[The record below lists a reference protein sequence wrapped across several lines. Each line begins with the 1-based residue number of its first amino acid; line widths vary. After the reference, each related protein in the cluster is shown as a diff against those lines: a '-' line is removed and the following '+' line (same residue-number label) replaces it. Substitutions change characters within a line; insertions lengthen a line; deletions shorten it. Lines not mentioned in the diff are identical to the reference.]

1 MGEKTLKK
9 RVEIPAKDKW
19 KLEDMFASEAQ
30 WEEECGKVRKLSD
43 ELMAFAG
50 KLSESADVLLS
61 YWKKHDEM
69 LYYMSRVYCYAN
81 QRYDEDTAVS
91 KNQAN
96 LTKAEA
102 VWVAASSA
110 ESFAAPEILAIA
122 EETLAAFYSEKP
134 ELAQYK
140 RAMDEIRRSKD
151 HILSA
156 AEERIMAE
164 AGEVSTAPANIFSMF
179 NNADIKFPSLTDV
192 EGNRIQITHGNFI
205 SLMNDKDRS
214 LRKQAF
220 RGVYDTYAKF
230 GNTVAAMFLG
240 NLKQESF
247 QARMR
252 GYSSVRAMHLDNGN
266 IPESVYD
273 NLIETVHRHL
283 PALHRYM
290 SIRKKILGV
299 EHLHMYDLYVPLVE
313 EVEEK
318 YSFEEAKEI
327 VAQALEPMGEEYV
340 SVLRE
345 GYDNGWIDV
354 YENENKRSG
363 AYSTGVY
370 GTHPYVLLNHQNDMD
385 SMFTLAHEM
394 GHAIH
399 TYYSNKNQPIT
410 YAEYLI
416 FVAEVA
422 STCNEALLNH
432 YLLEHEKDEKKRR
445 FIVNHYLENFR
456 TTLFR
461 QAMFA
466 EFEMIVH
473 GKLAE
478 GEALTMESL
487 NKIYHDLNVLYYGP
501 DMVVDEQIDYEWMR
515 IPHFYT
521 AFYVYQY
528 STGFS
533 AAVAFSKKIL
543 EEGKPAVE
551 RYVKNFLSGGCSKDP
566 IDLLADAGVDMRT
579 PQPIDEALSVFEE
592 YLDLFE
598 QQV

>member
-43 ELMAFAG
+43 ELTAFAG
-50 KLSESADVLLS
+50 KLSESADALLS

-96 LTKAEA
+96 LTKAES

-122 EETLAAFYSEKP
+122 EETLDAFYCEKP
-134 ELAQYK
+134 GLAQYK

-273 NLIETVHRHL
+273 NLIETVHKHL

-299 EHLHMYDLYVPLVE
+299 EHLHMYDLYVQIGRA
-313 EVEEK
+313 
-318 YSFEEAKEI
+318 SC
-327 VAQALEPMGEEYV
+327 
-340 SVLRE
+340 RE
-345 GYDNGWIDV
+345 RV
-354 YENENKRSG
+354 
-363 AYSTGVY
+363 
-370 GTHPYVLLNHQNDMD
+370 
-385 SMFTLAHEM
+385 
-394 GHAIH
+394 
-399 TYYSNKNQPIT
+399 
-410 YAEYLI
+410 
-416 FVAEVA
+416 
-422 STCNEALLNH
+422 
-432 YLLEHEKDEKKRR
+432 
-445 FIVNHYLENFR
+445 
-456 TTLFR
+456 
-461 QAMFA
+461 
-466 EFEMIVH
+466 
-473 GKLAE
+473 
-478 GEALTMESL
+478 
-487 NKIYHDLNVLYYGP
+487 
-501 DMVVDEQIDYEWMR
+501 
-515 IPHFYT
+515 
-521 AFYVYQY
+521 
-528 STGFS
+528 
-533 AAVAFSKKIL
+533 
-543 EEGKPAVE
+543 
-551 RYVKNFLSGGCSKDP
+551 
-566 IDLLADAGVDMRT
+566 
-579 PQPIDEALSVFEE
+579 
-592 YLDLFE
+592 
-598 QQV
+598 

>member
-43 ELMAFAG
+43 ELTAFAG
-50 KLSESADVLLS
+50 KLSESADALLS

-96 LTKAEA
+96 LTKAES

-122 EETLAAFYSEKP
+122 EETLDAFYCEKP
-134 ELAQYK
+134 GLAQYK

-273 NLIETVHRHL
+273 NLIETVHKHL

-478 GEALTMESL
+478 GEALAMESL

>member
-9 RVEIPAKDKW
+9 RLEIPAKDKW

-43 ELMAFAG
+43 ELTAFAG
-50 KLSESADVLLS
+50 KLSESADALLS

-96 LTKAEA
+96 LTKAES

-122 EETLAAFYSEKP
+122 EETLDAFYCEKP
-134 ELAQYK
+134 GLAQYK

-273 NLIETVHRHL
+273 NLIETVHKHL

-313 EVEEK
+313 EIEEK

-473 GKLAE
+473 
-478 GEALTMESL
+478 
-487 NKIYHDLNVLYYGP
+487 
-501 DMVVDEQIDYEWMR
+501 
-515 IPHFYT
+515 
-521 AFYVYQY
+521 
-528 STGFS
+528 
-533 AAVAFSKKIL
+533 
-543 EEGKPAVE
+543 
-551 RYVKNFLSGGCSKDP
+551 
-566 IDLLADAGVDMRT
+566 RT
-579 PQPIDEALSVFEE
+579 PAYGAGNRSR
-592 YLDLFE
+592 YT
-598 QQV
+598 

>member
-1 MGEKTLKK
+1 M
-9 RVEIPAKDKW
+9 
-19 KLEDMFASEAQ
+19 
-30 WEEECGKVRKLSD
+30 
-43 ELMAFAG
+43 
-50 KLSESADVLLS
+50 
-61 YWKKHDEM
+61 
-69 LYYMSRVYCYAN
+69 
-81 QRYDEDTAVS
+81 
-91 KNQAN
+91 
-96 LTKAEA
+96 
-102 VWVAASSA
+102 
-110 ESFAAPEILAIA
+110 
-122 EETLAAFYSEKP
+122 
-134 ELAQYK
+134 
-140 RAMDEIRRSKD
+140 
-151 HILSA
+151 
-156 AEERIMAE
+156 
-164 AGEVSTAPANIFSMF
+164 
-179 NNADIKFPSLTDV
+179 
-192 EGNRIQITHGNFI
+192 
-205 SLMNDKDRS
+205 
-214 LRKQAF
+214 
-220 RGVYDTYAKF
+220 
-230 GNTVAAMFLG
+230 
-240 NLKQESF
+240 
-247 QARMR
+247 
-252 GYSSVRAMHLDNGN
+252 
-266 IPESVYD
+266 YD
-273 NLIETVHRHL
+273 NLIETVHKHL

-478 GEALTMESL
+478 GEALTMM
-487 NKIYHDLNVLYYGP
+487 P
-501 DMVVDEQIDYEWMR
+501 A
-515 IPHFYT
+515 T
-521 AFYVYQY
+521 
-528 STGFS
+528 ST
-533 AAVAFSKKIL
+533 K
-543 EEGKPAVE
+543 
-551 RYVKNFLSGGCSKDP
+551 
-566 IDLLADAGVDMRT
+566 
-579 PQPIDEALSVFEE
+579 QPI
-592 YLDLFE
+592 
-598 QQV
+598 

>member
-43 ELMAFAG
+43 ELTAFAG
-50 KLSESADVLLS
+50 KLSESADALLS

-96 LTKAEA
+96 LTKAES

-122 EETLAAFYSEKP
+122 EETLDAFYCEKP

-140 RAMDEIRRSKD
+140 RTMDEIRRSKD

-164 AGEVSTAPANIFSMF
+164 AGEVSTVPANIFSMF

-273 NLIETVHRHL
+273 NLIETVHKHL

-313 EVEEK
+313 EIEEK